1 PSVPA
6 GLEHIISKALEK
18 DRKVR
23 YQNAA
28 DIRADLERMKRDRT
42 SGQVMSRRP
51 SRLVQRWP
59 LVGIVAIIALLA
71 VVIGLNV
78 GGLRDRLLAPVAGA
92 RHMQSLAVLPL
103 VNLSGDKG
111 QEYFADGMTEAVTTD
126 LARMESAQVIS

>member
-1 PSVPA
+1 MSTYPIRGEQLDSLTDLYSFGYVFYQMVTGIRAFSGATSGAITDAILHATPTTPARVNPSVPA

-59 LVGIVAIIALLA
+59 LVGIVATIALLA
-71 VVIGLNV
+71 IVVGLN
-78 GGLRDRLLAPVAGA
+78 
-92 RHMQSLAVLPL
+92 
-103 VNLSGDKG
+103 
-111 QEYFADGMTEAVTTD
+111 
-126 LARMESAQVIS
+126 